1 MAKIFRTEKVN
12 LAGNIRLEASDSGEF
27 EVKNSTG
34 TQTLLSKAG
43 IDSDVSSLEA
53 QDIVHDS
60 DVSSLEAQDVVH
72 NSDVSS
78 LEAQDLVHDSDVSSL
93 EAQDVVHNSDVS
105 SLEAQDLVH
114 DSDVSSLESQD
125 VVHNSDVSSL
135 EAQDVVHD
143 SDVSSLDSAIEEQDV
158 VALKVA
164 NGGSAIASG
173 SMASTSESV
182 VINFGRTFSAAPVVL
197 GFLNST
203 GASDPIIPVMIT
215 AVSTT
220 QATASFG
227 DALPSND
234 YTLEVFASVS
244 G

>member
-1 MAKIFRTEKVN
+1 MAKVFRTEKVN

-27 EVKNSTG
+27 EIKNSTG
-34 TQTLLSKAG
+34 TQTLLSRAG
-43 IDSDVSSLEA
+43 IDSDVSSLKA

-60 DVSSLEAQDVVH
+60 DVSSLDA
-72 NSDVSS
+72 
-78 LEAQDLVHDSDVSSL
+78 
-93 EAQDVVHNSDVS
+93 
-105 SLEAQDLVH
+105 
-114 DSDVSSLESQD
+114 
-125 VVHNSDVSSL
+125 
-135 EAQDVVHD
+135 
-143 SDVSSLDSAIEEQDV
+143 AIEEQDV

-173 SMASTSESV
+173 SMGSTSETV
-182 VINFGRTFSAAPVVL
+182 TINFGRTFSSAPVVL

-220 QATASFG
+220 QATATFG
-227 DALPSND
+227 DVLPSND
-234 YTLEVFASVS
+234 YTLELFASVS